1 MCFLALPSQRVFR
14 RFWYEIFLR
23 AHQGLAILC
32 AYSIWQHLP
41 DKEVFPRVYVIIFAA
56 FFGATLILEG
66 LIVFAWNGRARATVT
81 CSCGTVR
88 IRLDLP
94 KPLKTEP
101 GQYINLW
108 MPVSFCT
115 LWQSHPFV
123 ITSWAATPQATLDLF
138 IQPRRGFTR
147 DLLDRARE
155 GKETKV
161 EWAMFS
167 GPHGQV
173 IPVGEYERIFMVADD
188 AGIAA
193 HLPYLKRLIHGYH
206 ARQLV
211 TRRIHLVWQISDI
224 GKDRT
229 FWQQAPADQPRYWH
243 RGRTVSE

>member
-1 MCFLALPSQRVFR
+1 MRSSCEPTRDWPSFV
-14 RFWYEIFLR
+14 
-23 AHQGLAILC
+23 
-32 AYSIWQHLP
+32 SIRYGDIYP
-41 DKEVFPRVYVIIFAA
+41 DKHVFPHVYVLIFAGL
-56 FFGATLILEG
+56 FGATFMLEV
-66 LIVFAWNGRARATVT
+66 LIVVVRNGRTRATVT
-81 CSCGTVR
+81 CSCGTVKL
-88 IRLDLP
+88 RLHLS
-94 KPLKTEP
+94 KPLKMEP

-115 LWQSHPFV
+115 FLQSHPFV
-123 ITSWAATPQATLDLF
+123 VTSWTATPQATLDLF

-173 IPVGEYERIFMVADD
+173 VPVGEYERVVMVADG

-193 HLPYLKRLIHGYH
+193 QLPYLKRLIHGYH

-211 TRRIHLVWQISDI
+211 TRRIHLIWQISDI
-224 GKDRT
+224 GKDHG
-229 FWQQAPADQPRYWH
+229 FWPRAPTDQPRRWH
-243 RGRTVSE
+243 RGTTIPE